1 MKKLLIIGCL
11 AVLTLS
17 GCSNNT
23 ETAKTSP
30 TMTQATPSMVQTSPN
45 VTPSATIKTF
55 TVSQE
60 DITAAKSVA
69 QDYYSKTTMKVKSI
83 EYDSTLVD
91 RIPNDVLNEYGG
103 KNIITFKVTLSDS
116 SNQERMIFMG
126 KKDGKFYVAAEG
138 Y

>member
-1 MKKLLIIGCL
+1 MKKLIIILCL

-17 GCSNNT
+17 GCTTTT
-23 ETAKTSP
+23 EPVKTSP
-30 TMTQATPSMVQTSPN
+30 GILQPSPSMTQAVPSA
-45 VTPSATIKTF
+45 TPSATIKPIAI
-55 TVSQE
+55 SQE
-60 DITAAKSVA
+60 DIAAAKSA
-69 QDYYSKTTMKVKSI
+69 AEAYYKKTTMKVKSI
-83 EYDSTLVD
+83 EYDTSLLD

-116 SNQERMIFMG
+116 SNPPRMIFMG

>member
-17 GCSNNT
+17 GCTTTT
-23 ETAKTSP
+23 EPVKTSP
-30 TMTQATPSMVQTSPN
+30 SILQTSPSMTQSKPTA
-45 VTPSATIKTF
+45 TPSATIKTF
-55 TVSQE
+55 AISKE
-60 DITAAKSVA
+60 DIAAAKSA
-69 QDYYSKTTMKVKSI
+69 AEDYYKKTTMKVKSI

-116 SNQERMIFMG
+116 SDPARMIFMG